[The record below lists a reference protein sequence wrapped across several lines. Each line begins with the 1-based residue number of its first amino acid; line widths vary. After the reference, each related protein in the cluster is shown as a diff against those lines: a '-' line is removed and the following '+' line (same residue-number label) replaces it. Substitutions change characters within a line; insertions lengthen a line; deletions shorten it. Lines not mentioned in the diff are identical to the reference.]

1 VGDGPVYHGASGPG
15 NHARL
20 VGRLRAAVEESHA
33 DPLPRADPPAIPPT
47 VDPVMAA
54 LSLLSGGLD
63 STVATA
69 LHAARVGP
77 VELGLFIDYGQRA
90 AGPEERAALAVGRA
104 LGFEVLVT
112 QIPLLG
118 QLSNA
123 ALVDRSA
130 ELPHPDPERVD
141 VTATETAAAVWIPNR
156 NGVLVNLAAAVAEAR
171 GLDRL
176 IVGFNA
182 EEAASFPDNSA
193 RFLANLDACLE
204 DSTMGRVSL
213 SCPTLELGKAAILE
227 AGREVGA
234 PLDLTWS
241 CYDGGEEACGRCE
254 SCVRRARAERG
265 ATSL

>member
-1 VGDGPVYHGASGPG
+1 
-15 NHARL
+15 
-20 VGRLRAAVEESHA
+20 
-33 DPLPRADPPAIPPT
+33 
-47 VDPVMAA
+47 MAA
-54 LSLLSGGLD
+54 LTLLSGGLD

-69 LHAARVGP
+69 LFAAKHGEVA
-77 VELGLFIDYGQRA
+77 LGLFVDYGQRA
-90 AGPEERAALAVGRA
+90 SAREEHAALAVGHA

-112 QIPLLG
+112 EISLLG

-123 ALVDRSA
+123 ALIDRDA
-130 ELPHPDPERVD
+130 ELPHPELDQLD
-141 VTATETAAAVWIPNR
+141 VTAAETAAAVWVPNR

-171 GLDRL
+171 GLDKL

-213 SCPTLELGKAAILE
+213 ACPTLHLDKAAILR

-234 PLDLTWS
+234 PIDKTWS
-241 CYDGGEEACGRCE
+241 CYDGGAEPCGRCE
-254 SCVRRARAERG
+254 SCVRRARAEAG
-265 ATSL
+265 A